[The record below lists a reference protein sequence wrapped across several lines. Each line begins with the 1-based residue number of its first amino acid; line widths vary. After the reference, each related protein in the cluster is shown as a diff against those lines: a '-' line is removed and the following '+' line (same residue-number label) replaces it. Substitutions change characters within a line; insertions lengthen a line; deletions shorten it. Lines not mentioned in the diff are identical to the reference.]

1 MSRIIFA
8 FFSIVLIFLS
18 CTSSNNNETSLTN
31 KSLEKVELN
40 YAKGFEIE
48 QADDYKIITL
58 KNVWKGETTPH
69 QYILYKNTKP
79 AGFEQAT
86 FIKIPIKSIVCFSL
100 THVAFIDKLD
110 ELNSIKGLSG
120 ADYVSNNKVI
130 AKLQA
135 EQIKEIGSEQLV
147 NYELLVE
154 LNPDLVMTF
163 GIDET
168 SKTKLNKLKSLG
180 QKVVLNSEYMENHPL
195 GKAEW
200 IKFVGAFYDKD
211 SLAEA
216 IYNNIETEYH
226 KLVELTKSVETKPTV
241 FVGMPWNGAWYLAGG
256 KSFQAQLLKDAG
268 ANYLWADNTETSSFV
283 VDKEVIFEQAFD
295 ADFWLNLNAF
305 DNLNDVLAVH
315 EKFAKFKSVNNNGV
329 YNNNLRVNH
338 ASGNDYWESGV
349 VNPQLILADL
359 IQIFHPNLIEH
370 ELYYYKQ
377 LK

>member
-1 MSRIIFA
+1 
-8 FFSIVLIFLS
+8 
-18 CTSSNNNETSLTN
+18 
-31 KSLEKVELN
+31 
-40 YAKGFEIE
+40 
-48 QADDYKIITL
+48 
-58 KNVWKGETTPH
+58 
-69 QYILYKNTKP
+69 
-79 AGFEQAT
+79 
-86 FIKIPIKSIVCFSL
+86 
-100 THVAFIDKLD
+100 KLD

-120 ADYVSNNKVI
+120 GNYVSNNKVI

-135 EQIKEIGSEQLV
+135 GQIKEVGSEQLV

-168 SKTKLNKLKSLG
+168 SKTKLNKLESLG
-180 QKVVLNSEYMENHPL
+180 QKVVLNAEYMENHPL

-226 KLVELTKSVETKPTV
+226 KLVELTKAVETKPTV

-283 VDKEVIFEQAFD
+283 VDKEVIFEKAFD

-315 EKFAKFKSVNNNGV
+315 KKFAKFKSVNNNGV
-329 YNNNLRVNH
+329 YNNNLRVNY

-370 ELYYYKQ
+370 ELYYYKP